1 MKPYLCIYQFFA
13 RINIY
18 WLNYFQAFM
27 IATPGDEQ
35 AGVPGEEGEVGV
47 EGQQQI
53 EAMETE
59 GQEGQEGMD
68 EHQQQAMVEHQQQQA
83 ATADLS
89 SLAEAAETHH
99 VMVRKFVYKMN
110 SFAYCAIVKLIV
122 RWENY

>member
-1 MKPYLCIYQFFA
+1 M
-13 RINIY
+13 NE
-18 WLNYFQAFM
+18 FQAFM

-35 AGVPGEEGEVGV
+35 GGVPGEEGEVGV

-99 VMVRKFVYKMN
+99 VMVRQFVYKMN

-122 RWENY
+122 RWENCTKQRYHGIPKL

>member
-1 MKPYLCIYQFFA
+1 
-13 RINIY
+13 
-18 WLNYFQAFM
+18 M

-99 VMVRKFVYKMN
+99 VMVRQFVYKMN

-122 RWENY
+122 W